1 MKDRLED
8 FVKAHRD
15 EFDSFAPRPDLWQE
29 IASELEPGGQTT
41 MHVEPETGKEATI
54 IALNWNVAWRYAA
67 AVAMLV
73 SVFLTAWYYG
83 ANSAQAPQMAA
94 TQPAS
99 LEKIAPELKQIETQ
113 FVSVIEQKESQLQAY
128 DLKALGMDKEWEQEA
143 KALDASYN
151 QLKQELYTTPNKAEL
166 IQAMSDNLKMRIAIL
181 NRQLAILENI
191 QTVKQQNTDETTSI

>member
-29 IASELEPGGQTT
+29 IAADLEPGQTT
-41 MHVEPETGKEATI
+41 MHVEPTAGKEASI
-54 IALNWNVAWRYAA
+54 LSMNWNVAWRYAA

-83 ANSAQAPQMAA
+83 ANSAQAPQLAA

-113 FVSVIEQKESQLQAY
+113 FVSIIEQKESQLQEY
-128 DLKALGMDKEWEQEA
+128 DLKALGMEKEWEQEA

-191 QTVKQQNTDETTSI
+191 QTVKKQSTDETTTIY